1 MTGHFTRRSGWKMRP
16 ADLRVREV
24 RRGTNGLLPSAFP
37 VEDESDIMAELAL
50 ANGIYERTGR

>member
-16 ADLRVREV
+16 ADLRDREAH
-24 RRGTNGLLPSAFP
+24 RGTNGLLPSAFP
-37 VEDESDIMAELAL
+37 ADDETDIMAELAI